1 MNLTLRDGLPVRRP
15 GVWLRQAGTEN
26 AVYDPLTGRLHILN
40 DTALAIWHLCDGETS
55 TEEMV
60 SAICDLF
67 NTERD
72 VVVHDVNRIL
82 DKFESAGLL
91 SWGE

>member
-1 MNLTLRDGLPVRRP
+1 M
-15 GVWLRQAGTEN
+15 
-26 AVYDPLTGRLHILN
+26 LN

-60 SAICDLF
+60 TAICELF

-82 DKFESAGLL
+82 EKFESAGLL
-91 SWGE
+91 FWGNE